1 MSGVRSAGTP
11 GAASQTEM
19 HVTGVEVEQQRTAR
33 CSVVE
38 TQPAGPVPSPLMDHA
53 YSGAG
58 AYGGIG
64 GDGGFGGDGG
74 GGDGGGLGGGGSGG
88 GGEGGPQYV
97 ADHTIRVF
105 IPQPVLRHGEVP
117 SARRISDSSHR
128 WAECASHSRTACQYV
143 AANEARGL
151 ASSGRVR
158 GATPPLPS
166 SALQIEMQPLLS
178 SRQQRT
184 ACRSSVGPQLGVP
197 SALVPMKPSP

>member
-1 MSGVRSAGTP
+1 MSQVAPAAASTHA
-11 GAASQTEM
+11 GAA
-19 HVTGVEVEQQRTAR
+19 HG
-33 CSVVE
+33 SVVGDAV
-38 TQPAGPVPSPLMDHA
+38 AG
-53 YSGAG
+53 
-58 AYGGIG
+58 GGGEGEG
-64 GDGGFGGDGG
+64 GGGDGG

-97 ADHTIRVF
+97 ADQTIRVF
-105 IPQPVLRHGEVP
+105 IPHPVLRHGEVP
-117 SARRISDSSHR
+117 SARLISDSSHR

-151 ASSGRVR
+151 AMSGRVR

-184 ACRSSVGPQLGVP
+184 ACKSSVGPQLGVP